1 MSVDF
6 PKPVWPVRSQ
16 YSAPI
21 LWSYVETATETRTD
35 GDHVELEAT
44 LQELVLNLGG
54 DAVETDIGAG
64 ANLFGCWG
72 GHGCLNKGKG
82 EEGAT

>member
-1 MSVDF
+1 MSTF
-6 PKPVWPVRSQ
+6 PSRFDLEKDAFRVRH
-16 YSAPI
+16 
-21 LWSYVETATETRTD
+21 VRKEETRTND
-35 GDHVELEAT
+35 DHVELETT
-44 LQELVLNLGG
+44 LQELVLNLCG